1 MNIKGLGAA
10 SFELGPGFHL
20 RRATADE
27 IIEIKKTLNTLPV
40 SDIAGSLF
48 SFPNLWERPWPHGNQ
63 LPATPLPAAEW
74 RYFVIASPSP
84 CQPLLWQLCEILDLV
99 PTELEVGFMRTY
111 HPSPPLPPEAAKII
125 SDLARRFPNLVGG
138 ALTFEPDRLFQFI
151 RQSHQTERL
160 FVEIGREQAE
170 QIAHI
175 RSLTQQNDAK
185 LIDFNGY
192 ISQLS
197 ALKGLPRDSPLRF
210 LGYFALLEALLTHAP
225 VPTDPY
231 DSITR
236 QIKKKLTLLERRLL
250 YPIDYSGFSAE
261 KHERIWAK
269 MYDYR
274 SKVAHGGKPNFTNEH
289 KLLKSHECALNL
301 VRETAKAVITQALR
315 EPQLILDLRE
325 C

>member
-1 MNIKGLGAA
+1 M
-10 SFELGPGFHL
+10 
-20 RRATADE
+20 
-27 IIEIKKTLNTLPV
+27 
-40 SDIAGSLF
+40 
-48 SFPNLWERPWPHGNQ
+48 
-63 LPATPLPAAEW
+63 
-74 RYFVIASPSP
+74 
-84 CQPLLWQLCEILDLV
+84 
-99 PTELEVGFMRTY
+99 
-111 HPSPPLPPEAAKII
+111 
-125 SDLARRFPNLVGG
+125 
-138 ALTFEPDRLFQFI
+138 FQFI
-151 RQSHQTERL
+151 QQPSQTERL

-170 QIAHI
+170 QVAHI
-175 RSLTQQNDAK
+175 YDLTQQNDAK

-210 LGYFALLEALLTHAP
+210 RGYFALLEALLTHAP
-225 VPTDPY
+225 VPADPY

-236 QIKKKLTLLERRLL
+236 QIKKKLTLLEHRLL

-274 SKVAHGGKPNFTNEH
+274 SKVAHGGEPNFTNEH
-289 KLLKSHECALNL
+289 NKPLKSHQCALNL